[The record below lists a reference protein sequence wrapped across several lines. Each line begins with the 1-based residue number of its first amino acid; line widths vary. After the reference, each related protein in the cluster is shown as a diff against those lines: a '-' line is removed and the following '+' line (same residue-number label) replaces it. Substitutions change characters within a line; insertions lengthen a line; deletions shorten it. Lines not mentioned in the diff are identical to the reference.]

1 LYGRREL
8 PRPETTR
15 IIARTDLNCEEREL
29 PIDELTIEE
38 LDSVNGGRIKL
49 PINDFVKAW
58 KIAQLERDCPGFV

>member
-1 LYGRREL
+1 M
-8 PRPETTR
+8 
-15 IIARTDLNCEEREL
+15 TDLNCEEREL